1 MALFGSGCPVT
12 DRERDWIQDNL
23 AWLRGQFGDGPL
35 AAPVILPTSD
45 WFPPP
50 FAGTDDDV
58 RTVVTRVAGYMGVL
72 HQVRVE
78 FSEEWDHAQ
87 FLSRLMPGPSQT
99 SGAAGLYSRA
109 GAEPV
114 ITLDRSVTREPARL
128 LAVVAHEL
136 GHVRLLAEGRVT
148 TAERRDHEPLTDLA
162 TVYLGMGI
170 FSANAAFDFSAT
182 AGFSGS
188 TPVTGWRAQRLGYL
202 TEQMFG
208 YALACQAVLR
218 GEGQPAWSRY
228 LDTNPRGYLRQ
239 GLRYLGR
246 TPAARAALWVREAG
260 AGPA

>member
-1 MALFGSGCPVT
+1 MALFGSDCPVT

-58 RTVVTRVAGYMGVL
+58 RAVVTRVAGYMGVQ

-78 FSEEWDHAQ
+78 FSEELDHAQ
-87 FLSRLMPGPSQT
+87 SLSRLIPGLFQAG
-99 SGAAGLYSRA
+99 GAAGLYTRT
-109 GAEPV
+109 GAELV
-114 ITLDRSVTREPARL
+114 ITLDRSVTRDPARL

-148 TAERRDHEPLTDLA
+148 TAERRDHEPLTDLV

-182 AGFSGS
+182 
-188 TPVTGWRAQRLGYL
+188 TGIGWQAQRLGYL

-208 YALACQAVLR
+208 YALAGHAVLR
-218 GEGQPAWSRY
+218 GEGQPSWSRY

-260 AGPA
+260 PA